1 MNLPVFSG
9 LKRVL
14 RTAKF
19 AGWQNLVRQIE
30 RQASTL
36 TELTNAELRKRS
48 LALRYDVLAGQSLDE
63 ALVPA
68 AILVREAAARAIN
81 MRHYP
86 VQLLGGIAM
95 HYGSIAVMQTGEGKT
110 LTATLPLYLAALSG
124 NGAHLVTAND
134 YLAAR
139 DAKLMAPVYE
149 LLGMSVGVIQSDTSR
164 PHRRTAYQAD
174 ITYTTAKEIGFDFLR
189 DRLYQRQSQI
199 DADEFGFQLL
209 LSQSNQIT
217 ESDQAPVQREPNF
230 ILVDE
235 ADSILIDEAR
245 TPLIISAAPDEIV
258 QAEIELYRWA
268 AKHAAEFQADQH
280 YRIDPEDQRLSLTEE
295 GRKLVRRLPKTT
307 PLRLTPILDIYDQIE
322 TAIYVADQFFNDR
335 HYVVRD
341 GEVVI
346 VDEFSGRLAEG
357 RKWRSGLHQAIEGK
371 EGLDISVA
379 TGEAARVTV
388 QTLFLRYPRL
398 AGMTG
403 TVANSAVELEQI
415 YRVGV
420 NEIPTNRPP
429 RRIQWPDQVYA
440 TEAQKWQAIATDI
453 ASTHQTGRPVLI
465 GTRSI
470 DKSERLS
477 QILTQQGID
486 HEILNARNLSREAD
500 IVAQAGQVSRVTV
513 ATNMAGR
520 GTDIQIS
527 SAAADL
533 GGLHVICSEMHE
545 SARIDRQLIGR
556 CGRQGDP
563 GTFRMFM
570 SLEDDLLKRAFGT
583 DRFKAFEKYQRS
595 SQTSLQRLK
604 SLFSIAQQRI
614 EKKHFQA
621 RKMLLYQEKIRTEMQ
636 QEMGQD
642 SFLDTAGAA

>member
-1 MNLPVFSG
+1 MNLPVVSG
-9 LKRVL
+9 LKRML
-14 RTAKF
+14 RTAKL

-36 TELTNAELRKRS
+36 GELTNAELRKRS

-164 PHRRTAYQAD
+164 SQRRTAYQAD

-199 DADEFGFQLL
+199 DANELRFQLL
-209 LSQSNQIT
+209 LNQSNRT
-217 ESDQAPVQREPNF
+217 LESDQAPVQRDPNF

-245 TPLIISAAPDEIV
+245 TPLVISAAPDEIV

-268 AKHAAEFQADQH
+268 AEHAAEFQADQH
-280 YRIDPEDQRLSLTEE
+280 YRIDPEDQRLSLTEQ
-295 GRKLVRRLPKTT
+295 GRKLVRKLPK
-307 PLRLTPILDIYDQIE
+307 PDSLRQTPILDIYDQTE
-322 TAIYVADQFFNDR
+322 TAIHVADHFIKDR

-357 RKWRSGLHQAIEGK
+357 RKWRSGLHQAIEAK
-371 EGLDISVA
+371 EGVDISIA

-388 QTLFLRYPRL
+388 QALFLRYPRL
-398 AGMTG
+398 SGMTG
-403 TVANSAVELEQI
+403 TVANSAVELEKI

-420 NEIPTNRPP
+420 IEIPTNRPP
-429 RRIQWPDQVYA
+429 RRIQWPDQVHA
-440 TEAQKWQAIATDI
+440 TEAKKWQAIADEI
-453 ASTHQTGRPVLI
+453 ASIHQTGRPVLI

-470 DKSERLS
+470 DKSEWLS
-477 QILTQQGID
+477 QILTQQGIA
-486 HEILNARNLSREAD
+486 HEVLNARNLAREAD

-583 DRFKAFEKYQRS
+583 DRFKTFKKYHGS
-595 SQTSLQRLK
+595 SQISLQRLK
-604 SLFSIAQQRI
+604 TLFSIAQQRI